1 MRGNFQDA
9 FPGIKHGAIPVL
21 CLVDS
26 RFQFQLFLFLSLNFL
41 IIPNDPGFYH
51 MQTFLV
57 NLELMLYFMRISFS
71 LEFCFKLITVYFRQ
85 MQRLLNGLLDKIHCS
100 VR

>member
-9 FPGIKHGAIPVL
+9 FPGVKHGAIRVL
-21 CLVDS
+21 CFVDS
-26 RFQFQLFLFLSLNFL
+26 RFQFQPFLSLSLNFL
-41 IIPNDPGFYH
+41 IIPNDAGFYH
-51 MQTFLV
+51 MQTFLL

-85 MQRLLNGLLDKIHCS
+85 MQRLLNDLLDKIHCS